1 MMGGPAAPGGPDT
14 TGVVTAVEHVILLDE
29 TGNAIGL
36 ADKAAVHHEATP
48 LHLAFSCYLF
58 GADGQLLLSRR
69 ALTKR
74 TWPGVWT
81 NSCCGHPAQ
90 GEPLDASVRRRL
102 RDELGVG
109 VTAVDLV
116 LPRFRYRAVMDDG
129 VVENEMCPV
138 FRAYTDDQPN
148 PNPDEV
154 EATRWTRWPQ
164 LIRQVSTG
172 QLAISPW
179 ARLQLA
185 ELLTLGPRPDEWP
198 VADTADL
205 PPAAREVSEATQA

>member
-1 MMGGPAAPGGPDT
+1 
-14 TGVVTAVEHVILLDE
+14 VEHVILLDD
-29 TGNAIGL
+29 TGNGIGV
-36 ADKAAVHHEATP
+36 ADKATVHHEDTP

-58 GADGQLLLSRR
+58 DSDGRLLLSRR
-69 ALTKR
+69 ALAKK

-81 NSCCGHPAQ
+81 NSCCGHPAP
-90 GEPLDASVRRRL
+90 GEALAGGVRRRL

-109 VTAVDLV
+109 VTSLDLV
-116 LPRFRYRAVMDDG
+116 LPRFRYRAVMDNG

-138 FRAYTDDQPN
+138 FRAYTDDEPG

-154 EATRWTRWPQ
+154 EATRWAPWDQ
-164 LIRQVSTG
+164 LVQQVSTG

-185 ELLTLGPRPDEWP
+185 ELVGLGASPDEWP
-198 VADTADL
+198 VAGPDDL
-205 PPAAREVSEATQA
+205 PPAAREITQLAQP